1 VTGDSRIPSD
11 TPAQI
16 ALLVVAAAVPFSP
29 PPCYHLDVNPE
40 RLSADD
46 AAARL
51 AKLPKPLSIRAAGN
65 VDGLYITTRRIEH
78 RDELRRL
85 ATRATVTKFIS
96 KRYLPPFAHL
106 ELICEGG
113 GRTIRATVQEVE
125 QFERDYLLE
134 FPYGMGR
141 DFTDKDG
148 AVAVIEFFAPPEGS
162 LEQQP
167 PAA

>member
-1 VTGDSRIPSD
+1 VRGDSRIPSD

-16 ALLVVAAAVPFSP
+16 ALLAVAAAVRFGP
-29 PPCYHLDVNPE
+29 PRRYHLDASPE
-40 RLSADD
+40 PLSAEE

-51 AKLPKPLSIRAAGN
+51 DGLPKPLSIRVAAKA
-65 VDGLYITTRRIEH
+65 DGLHITTRRIEH

-85 ATRATVTKFIS
+85 ATRGTVSKFIS
-96 KRYLPPFAHL
+96 KRYLPPFSHL
-106 ELICEGG
+106 EVICEGAG
-113 GRTIRATVQEVE
+113 ETIRATVQEVE

-148 AVAVIEFFAPPEGS
+148 AVAVIEFFAPPGGS
-162 LEQQP
+162 LERQP